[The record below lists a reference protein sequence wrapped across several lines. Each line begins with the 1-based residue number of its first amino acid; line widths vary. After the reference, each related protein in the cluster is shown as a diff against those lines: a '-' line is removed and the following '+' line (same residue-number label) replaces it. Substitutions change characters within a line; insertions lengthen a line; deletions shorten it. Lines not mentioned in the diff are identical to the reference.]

1 MRKGPGGS
9 RRPRAAGSGLGA
21 AIIATAPP
29 GPGPTLGL
37 WLRARLRR
45 FPRAPGPV
53 LAFAAAAA
61 LLYLAWPSGEP
72 GTAPTPLN
80 ARSEV
85 SLRAL
90 LAPLNP
96 NRLRDRFLR
105 PLLHERIPGGSGSR
119 AARQHIA
126 ECLSALRAAWHLEFD
141 AFQTAT
147 PRGPVTFTN
156 VVATVAPAAPYRL
169 VLACHY
175 DTKALTSERG
185 HRVFVGATDSAV
197 PCALLL
203 ELAAVLDRPLRRAKD
218 AGAEVTLQLLFL
230 DGEEAFEEWSPQDSL
245 YGARHLAARMENA
258 RHGPG
263 GTQLGAMRLLVLMD
277 LLGARL
283 PAIHSHFSRTHRW
296 FLRFVAIGGT
306 WGRGKSSSCGT
317 WDFSTLHP
325 KIPLSSASAQ
335 RRVPSRTTTSPSS
348 NEVTSAGPRECFVP
362 SELLRWA
369 QIPVGHVSSEQ
380 ELLRWAQIPVGHVSS
395 EQELLRWAQ
404 IPVGHVSSEQELL
417 RWAQIPVGHVSSE
430 QELLRWAQILVGHVS
445 SEQELLRW
453 AQIPVGHVSSE
464 QELLRVGLRSRW
476 DTCPRS
482 RSCSIGLRSWWD
494 TCPRSRSCSVGL
506 RSRWDTCPRSR
517 SCSVGLRSRWDTC
530 PRSRSCSV
538 ELRSRWDTCPRSRSC
553 SVGLRSRWDTCPRS
567 RSCSVGLRSRWDTCP
582 RSRSCSVGLRS
593 WWDTCPRSRSCSVL
607 GSDPGGTRVL
617 GAGVAPC

>member
-72 GTAPTPLN
+72 GTAPTPQTPLN

-296 FLRFVAIGGT
+296 FLRFVAIEQQLRHLGLLHAAPQDPPFFRLGPAPGPVEDDHVPFLQRGDIRRSSGMLCPLGVAPLGSDPGGT
-306 WGRGKSSSCGT
+306 RVLGAGVAPLGSDPGGTRVLGAGVAPLGSDPGGTRVLRAGVAPLGSDPGGTRVLGAGVAPLGSDPGGTRVLGAGVAPLGSDPGGTRVLGAGVAPCWAQIPVGHVSSEQEL
-317 WDFSTLHP
+317 LHRAQ
-325 KIPLSSASAQ
+325 ILVGHVSSEQ
-335 RRVPSRTTTSPSS
+335 
-348 NEVTSAGPRECFVP
+348 
-362 SELLRWA
+362 ELLRRA

-395 EQELLRWAQ
+395 EQELLR
-404 IPVGHVSSEQELL
+404 
-417 RWAQIPVGHVSSE
+417 
-430 QELLRWAQILVGHVS
+430 
-445 SEQELLRW
+445 
-453 AQIPVGHVSSE
+453 
-464 QELLRVGLRSRW
+464 
-476 DTCPRS
+476 
-482 RSCSIGLRSWWD
+482 
-494 TCPRSRSCSVGL
+494 
-506 RSRWDTCPRSR
+506 
-517 SCSVGLRSRWDTC
+517 
-530 PRSRSCSV
+530 
-538 ELRSRWDTCPRSRSC
+538 
-553 SVGLRSRWDTCPRS
+553 
-567 RSCSVGLRSRWDTCP
+567 
-582 RSRSCSVGLRS
+582 
-593 WWDTCPRSRSCSVL
+593 
-607 GSDPGGTRVL
+607 
-617 GAGVAPC
+617 

>member
-72 GTAPTPLN
+72 GTAPTPQTPLN

-296 FLRFVAIGGT
+296 FLRFVAIAAAAPG
-306 WGRGKSSSCGT
+306 
-317 WDFSTLHP
+317 
-325 KIPLSSASAQ
+325 
-335 RRVPSRTTTSPSS
+335 TSPRCTPRSPFLPPRP
-348 NEVTSAGPRECFVP
+348 SAGSRRGRPRP
-362 SELLRWA
+362 L
-369 QIPVGHVSSEQ
+369 P
-380 ELLRWAQIPVGHVSS
+380 P
-395 EQELLRWAQ
+395 
-404 IPVGHVSSEQELL
+404 
-417 RWAQIPVGHVSSE
+417 
-430 QELLRWAQILVGHVS
+430 
-445 SEQELLRW
+445 
-453 AQIPVGHVSSE
+453 
-464 QELLRVGLRSRW
+464 
-476 DTCPRS
+476 
-482 RSCSIGLRSWWD
+482 
-494 TCPRSRSCSVGL
+494 
-506 RSRWDTCPRSR
+506 
-517 SCSVGLRSRWDTC
+517 
-530 PRSRSCSV
+530 
-538 ELRSRWDTCPRSRSC
+538 
-553 SVGLRSRWDTCPRS
+553 
-567 RSCSVGLRSRWDTCP
+567 
-582 RSRSCSVGLRS
+582 
-593 WWDTCPRSRSCSVL
+593 
-607 GSDPGGTRVL
+607 TR
-617 GAGVAPC
+617 

>member
-72 GTAPTPLN
+72 GTAPTPQTPLN

-263 GTQLGAMRLLVLMD
+263 GTQLGAM
-277 LLGARL
+277 
-283 PAIHSHFSRTHRW
+283 
-296 FLRFVAIGGT
+296 
-306 WGRGKSSSCGT
+306 SSSCGT

-348 NEVTSAGPRECFVP
+348 NEAFRCCTSSRRLSRLCGTRWRTRKPTWIFPP
-362 SELLRWA
+362 SKTS
-369 QIPVGHVSSEQ
+369 G
-380 ELLRWAQIPVGHVSS
+380 
-395 EQELLRWAQ
+395 
-404 IPVGHVSSEQELL
+404 
-417 RWAQIPVGHVSSE
+417 
-430 QELLRWAQILVGHVS
+430 
-445 SEQELLRW
+445 
-453 AQIPVGHVSSE
+453 
-464 QELLRVGLRSRW
+464 
-476 DTCPRS
+476 
-482 RSCSIGLRSWWD
+482 RSWWPSWLNSYSSEPPLFPFPNPNPPKKKEQI
-494 TCPRSRSCSVGL
+494 PRFIACTVQIRREEVSSLPRLPSFSMNPTEFGQRRRKKCLLVASPYGKRDYQTPNSYLHPTNANVGAA
-506 RSRWDTCPRSR
+506 
-517 SCSVGLRSRWDTC
+517 
-530 PRSRSCSV
+530 
-538 ELRSRWDTCPRSRSC
+538 
-553 SVGLRSRWDTCPRS
+553 
-567 RSCSVGLRSRWDTCP
+567 
-582 RSRSCSVGLRS
+582 
-593 WWDTCPRSRSCSVL
+593 
-607 GSDPGGTRVL
+607 PGGVGGGRGWIPL
-617 GAGVAPC
+617 DPEAPERPSGCGSIARREP